1 MYENLVGGK
10 RIKLDLVGM
19 DGNAFNL
26 LGQFKKQARREGWT
40 QEEVQKVMDEAMSG
54 DYNHL
59 LVTLMNHVE

>member
-10 RIKLDLVGM
+10 RVKLDLVGM

-26 LGQFKKQARREGWT
+26 LGQFKKQARREGWSE
-40 QEEVQKVMDEAMSG
+40 EEVKKVMDEATSG

-59 LVTLMNHVE
+59 LVTLMNHIK